1 MFEAITG
8 GLVGGLIA
16 IFIIGVIKKVFRHIV
31 PKTTEAQK
39 QTDELITVILPTIN
53 DKK

>member
-16 IFIIGVIKKVFRHIV
+16 IFIIGVIKKAFSYIA
-31 PKTTEAQK
+31 PKRTERQK